1 MTLYFNSKDEYN
13 NYYKTLINNDRFE
26 EHKTE
31 NKEQSSLDPQGD
43 NKVYYTYR
51 QFVIVIKFDGEEDID
66 ESSDTFEPFYK
77 PPYYQIIGKFEQI
90 QYDRP
95 LILLDYKNDI
105 IKYKNEIIKYIDDKE
120 YEDEGTESQK
130 L

>member
-26 EHKTE
+26 EHK
-31 NKEQSSLDPQGD
+31 NKDKST
-43 NKVYYTYR
+43 YYTYK
-51 QFVIVIKFDGEEDID
+51 QFIIVIKFDGEEDID

-77 PPYYQIIGKFEQI
+77 PPYYQIIGKFKQV

-105 IKYKNEIIKYIDDKE
+105 IKYKNEIIKYIDNKE
-120 YEDEGTESQK
+120 YEDDY
-130 L
+130 

>member
-13 NYYKTLINNDRFE
+13 NYYKTLINNDKFE

-31 NKEQSSLDPQGD
+31 N

-51 QFVIVIKFDGEEDID
+51 QFIIVIKFDGEEDIY
-66 ESSDTFEPFYK
+66 ESSDAFEPFYK
-77 PPYYQIIGKFEQI
+77 PSYYQIIGNYEQI

-95 LILLDYKNDI
+95 VILLDYKNDI
-105 IKYKNEIIKYIDDKE
+105 IKYKNEIIKYIDKE
-120 YEDEGTESQK
+120 LYSLDP
-130 L
+130 

>member
-26 EHKTE
+26 EHK
-31 NKEQSSLDPQGD
+31 NKD
-43 NKVYYTYR
+43 NSTYYTYR
-51 QFVIVIKFDGEEDID
+51 QFVIVIKFDGEEDIN
-66 ESSDTFEPFYK
+66 ESSETFEPFYK
-77 PPYYQIIGKFEQI
+77 PPYYQIIGKFEQV

-105 IKYKNEIIKYIDDKE
+105 IKYKNEIVKYIDNKE
-120 YEDEGTESQK
+120 YEDD
-130 L
+130 

>member
-13 NYYKTLINNDRFE
+13 NYYKTLINNDKFE

-31 NKEQSSLDPQGD
+31 NNKKQSFLDPQGD
-43 NKVYYTYR
+43 KVYYTYK
-51 QFVIVIKFDGEEDID
+51 QFIIDIKFEDID
-66 ESSDTFEPFYK
+66 ETSDAFEPFYK
-77 PPYYQIIGKFEQI
+77 PPYYQIIGKFKQI

-105 IKYKNEIIKYIDDKE
+105 IKYKNDIIKYIDKKE
-120 YEDEGTESQK
+120 YEDD
-130 L
+130 

>member
-13 NYYKTLINNDRFE
+13 NYYKTLINNDKFE
-26 EHKTE
+26 EHKNE
-31 NKEQSSLDPQGD
+31 D
-43 NKVYYTYR
+43 NSTYYTYR
-51 QFVIVIKFDGEEDID
+51 QFIIVIKFDEEDID

-77 PPYYQIIGKFEQI
+77 PPYYQIIGKFEQV

-105 IKYKNEIIKYIDDKE
+105 IKYKNEIIKYIDNKE
-120 YEDEGTESQK
+120 YEDEGTESK
-130 L
+130 NSKRV